1 MQPLACC
8 LIIREFNEGSA
19 DLAEPSFLVGCRSNI
34 EEMQIDGDLVRFDQR
49 TGGSRKMYLHGTSRV
64 NELGNLE
71 IGGCDATQLAATY
84 GTPLY
89 VYDEA
94 LIRSK
99 CRAYVDAFRQ
109 SGFAFQVAYASKAFC
124 TMAMCKLVEEEGLS
138 LDVVSGGELYT
149 ALQAGFP
156 VERIHFHGNNKSLE
170 EINMAL
176 DAKIGCFVVDN
187 FYELYTL
194 DELARERDEKISVLL
209 RVTPGVEAHTHEYI
223 STGQVDSK
231 FGFDVQNGQAI
242 EAIRF
247 SHESSHL
254 HLLGVHSH
262 IGSQIFEAEGF
273 IVAIKRLIELLGEAK
288 EKHGFISEVLN
299 VGGGFGIRYVESD
312 TPLAAATY
320 IKAITDTVREELTAR
335 QLPLPELWIEPGRS
349 IVGDAGT
356 TLYKIGSQKDIPN
369 VRKYVAVDG
378 GMTDNLRP
386 ALYQAEYEA
395 AIANKMNEPANET
408 VSIAGKCCE
417 SGDMLI
423 WDVQLAKAEAGD
435 ILAVTSTGAY
445 GYSMSNNYNR
455 IARPAVV
462 FVKDGEAELVV
473 QRESFK
479 DVVSHDLLPQRAQLQ
494 R

>member
-1 MQPLACC
+1 M
-8 LIIREFNEGSA
+8 F
-19 DLAEPSFLVGCRSNI
+19 
-34 EEMQIDGDLVRFDQR
+34 
-49 TGGSRKMYLHGTSRV
+49 LHGTSRV
-64 NELGNLE
+64 NEQGHLE
-71 IGGCDATQLAATY
+71 IGGCDTTQLAAQY

-94 LIRSK
+94 QIRSK
-99 CRAYVDAFRQ
+99 CRDYIEAFRNT
-109 SGFAFQVAYASKAFC
+109 GFAFQVAYASKAFC

-156 VERIHFHGNNKSLE
+156 VERIHFHGNNKSLD
-170 EINMAL
+170 EIIMAL
-176 DAKIGCFVVDN
+176 DARIGCFVVDN
-187 FYELYTL
+187 FYELHLL
-194 DELARERDEKISVLL
+194 DQLAAERGEKVAVLL
-209 RVTPGVEAHTHEYI
+209 RVTPGVEAHTHVYI

-231 FGFDVQNGQAI
+231 FGFDVQHGQAL
-242 EAIRF
+242 EAMKYAF
-247 SHESSHL
+247 ESQHL

-262 IGSQIFEAEGF
+262 IGSQIFETEGF
-273 IVAIKRLIELLGEAK
+273 LVAVRKLTELLGEAK
-288 EKHGFISEVLN
+288 DAFGFLPEVLN
-299 VGGGFGIRYVESD
+299 VGGGFGIRYVEGD
-312 TPLAAATY
+312 TPQPAGTY
-320 IKAITDTVREELTAR
+320 VKAITDAAREELTAR
-335 QLPLPELWIEPGRS
+335 HIPLPELWIEPGRS

-356 TLYKIGSQKDIPN
+356 TLYRIGSQKEIPN
-369 VRKYVAVDG
+369 VRKYIAVDG

-395 AIANKMNEPANET
+395 AIANKLNEPVAEV

-423 WDVQLAKAEAGD
+423 WDVKLPPAVAGD
-435 ILAVTSTGAY
+435 ILAVPSTGAY

-462 FVKDGEAELVV
+462 FVKEGEAELVV
-473 QRESFK
+473 KRESYA
-479 DVVSHDLLPQRAQLQ
+479 DVVGHDLLPKRAQLQ